1 MSSRLERKERAR
13 AARLE
18 AEQRASAQAA
28 RRRRLW
34 QLGAVTAVAAA
45 VVIVLIVVNQAGDDD
60 DPGGAL
66 VGASETREMLEGIPQ
81 SGTTLGS
88 RRAPYVLTEF
98 ADLQCPF
105 CRDFTVDVLPDVIQR
120 YVRPGRLRLELR
132 TLRFIGEDSTRGARA
147 AQAAADRGRMWNFVD
162 LFFRNQG
169 AENSGFADDDFIAR
183 IGRAAGVPAATARD
197 AATSPALDAPIQRAE
212 RAAEALGVQSTPT
225 FVLGRRLDQGRLLD
239 ATQVAGALEQE
250 LGR

>member
-18 AEQRASAQAA
+18 AEQRSSAQAA

-34 QLGAVTAVAAA
+34 QLGAVTAIAAA
-45 VVIVLIVVNQAGDDD
+45 VVIALVLVNQAGDD

-105 CRDFTVDVLPDVIQR
+105 CRDYTVDVLPDVIQR

-169 AENSGFADDDFIAR
+169 AENSGFASDDFIAR
-183 IGRAAGVPAATARD
+183 VGRAAGVPAATARD

-225 FVLGRRLDQGRLLD
+225 FVLGRRPDQGRLLD
-239 ATQVAGALEQE
+239 MNQVASALEQE
-250 LGR
+250 LGQ